1 MRMGM
6 PHKGKKTVP
15 FNISVPES
23 LKEEMTG
30 HREINWSAVATR
42 AFERQLQA
50 QKILLSFEEKGV
62 TDEEAAE
69 RVLRQHRKR

>member
-1 MRMGM
+1 MSI
-6 PHKGKKTVP
+6 T
-15 FNISVPES
+15 VPES
-23 LKEEMTG
+23 LRTEMAE

-42 AFERQLQA
+42 AFGRQLRA

-69 RVLRQHRKR
+69 RMLKLNRKNRP

>member
-1 MRMGM
+1 MRMH
-6 PHKGKKTVP
+6 PAQKAEKTVP
-15 FNISVPES
+15 MNITVPES
-23 LKEEMTG
+23 LRAEMAE

-42 AFERQLQA
+42 AFERQLRA

-69 RVLRQHRKR
+69 RMLKLERKK